1 MSQDYQSVGGVGYLL
16 AALFGLLAIGSLV
29 VLGLVNINETKS
41 RARKSEE
48 ENSRNQEAILR
59 LMDELGEL
67 AEGNLTINA
76 SVTEDITGAVA
87 DSINYTVE
95 ELRGLVRGINNATVQ
110 MDAGSQSGRS
120 CLRVAA
126 TCLAPSD

>member
-1 MSQDYQSVGGVGYLL
+1 ML
-16 AALFGLLAIGSLV
+16 
-29 VLGLVNINETKS
+29 LGLVNINETKS

-48 ENSRNQEAILR
+48 ENARNQEAILR

-95 ELRGLVRGINNATVQ
+95 ELRSLVRGINTATVQ
-110 MDAGSQSGRS
+110 MDASGRAS
-120 CLRVAA
+120 RSGVGVAA
-126 TCLAPSD
+126 TSVATPGE

>member
-1 MSQDYQSVGGVGYLL
+1 M
-16 AALFGLLAIGSLV
+16 
-29 VLGLVNINETKS
+29 LGMVNINETKS

-95 ELRGLVRGINNATVQ
+95 ELA
-110 MDAGSQSGRS
+110 
-120 CLRVAA
+120 
-126 TCLAPSD
+126 